1 MTRVAGRLRI
11 ADRTGSLL
19 HQEAGTVMVLMG
31 LAMIMGRLSA
41 FSYWLLET
49 FPYLAGIG

>member
-1 MTRVAGRLRI
+1 
-11 ADRTGSLL
+11 
-19 HQEAGTVMVLMG
+19 MVLMG
-31 LAMIMGRLSA
+31 LAMILGRLSA